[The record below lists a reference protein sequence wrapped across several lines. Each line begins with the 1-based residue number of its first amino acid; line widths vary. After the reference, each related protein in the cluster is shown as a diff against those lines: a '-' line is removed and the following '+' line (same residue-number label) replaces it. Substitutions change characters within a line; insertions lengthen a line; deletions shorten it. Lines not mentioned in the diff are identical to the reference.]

1 VKEDILFKFSNCV
14 TVLKFKITGCFWLCK
29 QTTFFILTHLFP
41 KKPYTP
47 VTCLSLPPQ
56 VMDHAIFHC
65 DNAYKI
71 PNMRVT
77 GFVCKTNTPSNTAFR
92 GFGGPQGMMMA
103 EQWISDVAG
112 VLGISPAKVGL
123 MK

>member
-1 VKEDILFKFSNCV
+1 MDRAIL
-14 TVLKFKITGCFWLCK
+14 
-29 QTTFFILTHLFP
+29 
-41 KKPYTP
+41 
-47 VTCLSLPPQ
+47 
-56 VMDHAIFHC
+56 HC

-71 PNMRVT
+71 PNLRVT

-112 VLGISPAKVGL
+112 VLGISPAKVGFMQYMILQLKCHLNDEFGLPSNLKLL
-123 MK
+123 MNFFTFCEVPIAWKL